1 MMESQPHLPLNQ
13 KKVANTVTP
22 LLGGLLL
29 DWKATLPPL
38 EKDLVTSQMANLLLN
53 LICKE
58 PPSDE
63 QD

>member
-1 MMESQPHLPLNQ
+1 
-13 KKVANTVTP
+13 
-22 LLGGLLL
+22 L